1 LRLKTHKFV
10 GIAID
15 LHSPDLGESVECHPA
30 LRSGVGQVDGGGE
43 SFFHS
48 LVHGLAEG
56 RVERASAASLSI
68 DAKNTIGAF

>member
-1 LRLKTHKFV
+1 MRLKTHEFV

-15 LHSPDLGESVECHPA
+15 LHGPDLGESVECHPA
-30 LRSGVGQVDGGGE
+30 LRTGVGQVDGGGE
-43 SFFHS
+43 SFFDS

-56 RVERASAASLSI
+56 RVERTPTASLSI